1 MPTGGRCSLASGILF
16 IGVFYA
22 CGYDGFLPALPVA
35 MAEAPAVPLPDHEDA
50 TTRHLVRVAG
60 WSVMLLGFVIGL
72 LLLWD
77 QPVQPM
83 RVALNFVAGC
93 IGGTAL
99 LLARWRR
106 WTLATHLLVWGVW
119 VSVSLVAARNGGV
132 NGPNLLN
139 YPVIVVLAG
148 WLLGVRATLTLVVL
162 TALLF
167 LGFIWADMQ
176 GLLKPV
182 QVANRVAG
190 AVYLAGILVLTAAA
204 TLLSRRNYMSR
215 VREAQQTA
223 ANLAASEASLRKLL
237 RAVEQSPEAIVITD
251 LREDIEYVNEA
262 FVRRTGY
269 ARDEVVGQASAH
281 YSSNG
286 LAPAQREGLRTT
298 LARGDSWAGEQVNYR
313 KDGQPLIESV
323 VVAPIRQTDG
333 RVSHF
338 VELKQDITE
347 RKRAADE
354 IHRLAHFDSLTS
366 LPNRSTLMER
376 LHALHALRGRPGR
389 VLSTQH
395 ALLLLDLDRFTTFND
410 ARGSEMG
417 DRLLCAV
424 ALRLSEILPP
434 QDLLVRVAGD
444 EFAVVLHGLGA
455 DASLA
460 GRHALAFAEKLQ
472 TALLRPLRLEGDAQD
487 AQLGASIG
495 ITLYPQTSD
504 DGAHDALRRAGTA
517 LHRAKQAG
525 GGRAAFF
532 EQGMGEAAEQR
543 FRVEREL
550 RSAISDGDLRLYLQ
564 SQVDAQGQLT
574 GAEVLVRWQHPRD
587 GLVPPGLFIPIAEE
601 SDLIVSL
608 GGWVLANSCAL
619 LAHPVFKD
627 RGLRLS
633 VNLSARQ
640 FRQARFVP
648 QLRALLAA
656 SGADPRLLTLEV
668 TEGLV
673 IDDFDDAV
681 GTMRELAA
689 LGVDISLDDFGTGY
703 SSLAY
708 LKRLPIQEIKI
719 DRSFVHEAPTNAD
732 DGVLV
737 EGILSVARH
746 FGLRVVA
753 EGVETQAQADF
764 LRQRAPDIVY
774 QGYLF
779 GRPEPDVQWLERLTQ
794 PA

>member
-22 CGYDGFLPALPVA
+22 CGYDGSLPALPVA

-119 VSVSLVAARNGGV
+119 VSVSLVAARNGGA

-139 YPVIVVLAG
+139 YPVIIVLAG
-148 WLLGVRATLTLVVL
+148 WLLGARATLTLVVL

-182 QVANRVAG
+182 QVANRVAA

-366 LPNRSTLMER
+366 LPNRSTLME
-376 LHALHALRGRPGR
+376 
-389 VLSTQH
+389 T
-395 ALLLLDLDRFTTFND
+395 
-410 ARGSEMG
+410 
-417 DRLLCAV
+417 
-424 ALRLSEILPP
+424 
-434 QDLLVRVAGD
+434 
-444 EFAVVLHGLGA
+444 
-455 DASLA
+455 
-460 GRHALAFAEKLQ
+460 
-472 TALLRPLRLEGDAQD
+472 
-487 AQLGASIG
+487 
-495 ITLYPQTSD
+495 
-504 DGAHDALRRAGTA
+504 
-517 LHRAKQAG
+517 
-525 GGRAAFF
+525 
-532 EQGMGEAAEQR
+532 
-543 FRVEREL
+543 
-550 RSAISDGDLRLYLQ
+550 
-564 SQVDAQGQLT
+564 
-574 GAEVLVRWQHPRD
+574 
-587 GLVPPGLFIPIAEE
+587 
-601 SDLIVSL
+601 
-608 GGWVLANSCAL
+608 
-619 LAHPVFKD
+619 
-627 RGLRLS
+627 
-633 VNLSARQ
+633 
-640 FRQARFVP
+640 
-648 QLRALLAA
+648 
-656 SGADPRLLTLEV
+656 
-668 TEGLV
+668 
-673 IDDFDDAV
+673 
-681 GTMRELAA
+681 
-689 LGVDISLDDFGTGY
+689 
-703 SSLAY
+703 
-708 LKRLPIQEIKI
+708 
-719 DRSFVHEAPTNAD
+719 
-732 DGVLV
+732 
-737 EGILSVARH
+737 
-746 FGLRVVA
+746 
-753 EGVETQAQADF
+753 
-764 LRQRAPDIVY
+764 
-774 QGYLF
+774 
-779 GRPEPDVQWLERLTQ
+779 
-794 PA
+794 

>member
-1 MPTGGRCSLASGILF
+1 
-16 IGVFYA
+16 
-22 CGYDGFLPALPVA
+22 
-35 MAEAPAVPLPDHEDA
+35 MAEATAAVPLPDHEDA

-60 WSVMLLGFVIGL
+60 WAVMLLGGTIGVL
-72 LLLWD
+72 LMFD
-77 QPVQPM
+77 DPVQPM
-83 RVALNFVAGC
+83 RIALNLVAATVGAVALW
-93 IGGTAL
+93 
-99 LLARWRR
+99 LARQRR
-106 WTLATHLLVWGVW
+106 WTQAAHLLVWGVW

-139 YPVIVVLAG
+139 YPVLIVLAG
-148 WLLGVRATLTLVVL
+148 WLLGSRATLTLVGL

-167 LGFIWADMQ
+167 LGFIWADIEGMF
-176 GLLKPV
+176 KPV

-204 TLLSRRNYMSR
+204 TLLSRRNYMRR

-223 ANLAASEASLRKLL
+223 AHLAASEAELRKLL
-237 RAVEQSPEAIVITD
+237 RAVEQSPESIVITD
-251 LREDIEYVNEA
+251 LKEDIEYVNEA

-269 ARDEVVGQASAH
+269 ARDEVMGKASAA

-286 LAPAQREGLRTT
+286 LAPAQRDGLRAT
-298 LARGDSWAGEQVNYR
+298 LARGDSWAGEQVNFR
-313 KDGQPLIESV
+313 KDGQAVTESV
-323 VVAPIRQTDG
+323 VVAPIRQPDG
-333 RVSHF
+333 RISHF

-347 RKRAADE
+347 RKRAAQE
-354 IHRLAHFDSLTS
+354 IHRPAHFDSLTG
-366 LPNRSTLMER
+366 LPNRFTLVER
-376 LHALHALRGRPGR
+376 LAALQARGARARAAQHAL
-389 VLSTQH
+389 
-395 ALLLLDLDRFTTFND
+395 LLLLDLDRFTTFND

-434 QDLLVRVAGD
+434 QGLLVRVAGD

-460 GRHALAFAEKLQ
+460 GRRALAFAEKLQ
-472 TALLRPLRLEGDAQD
+472 TALLRPLHLQD
-487 AQLGASIG
+487 NDTEQAQLGASVG
-495 ITLYPQTSD
+495 ITLYPQSAND
-504 DGAHDALRRAGTA
+504 VAHDALRRAGTA

-550 RSAISDGDLRLYLQ
+550 RQAIGAGELRLYLQ
-564 SQVDAQGQLT
+564 SQVDVLGQLT

-587 GLVPPGLFIPIAEE
+587 GLVAPAVFIPVAEE

-608 GGWVLANSCAL
+608 GGWVLTYACAL
-619 LAHPVFKD
+619 LAQPVFHE
-627 RGLRLS
+627 RRLRLS

-640 FRQARFVP
+640 FRQAGFVP

-673 IDDFDDAV
+673 IDDFEDAV
-681 GTMRELAA
+681 AKMSELAA

-719 DRSFVHEAPTNAD
+719 DRSFVHDAPTNAD

-737 EGILSVARH
+737 DGILSVARH

-753 EGVETQAQADF
+753 EGVETREQADF
-764 LRQRAPDIVY
+764 LSRRAPDIVY

-779 GRPEPDVQWLERLTQ
+779 GRPEPEADWLARAAQTH
-794 PA
+794 PALAGQGI

>member
-1 MPTGGRCSLASGILF
+1 
-16 IGVFYA
+16 
-22 CGYDGFLPALPVA
+22 
-35 MAEAPAVPLPDHEDA
+35 
-50 TTRHLVRVAG
+50 
-60 WSVMLLGFVIGL
+60 
-72 LLLWD
+72 
-77 QPVQPM
+77 
-83 RVALNFVAGC
+83 
-93 IGGTAL
+93 
-99 LLARWRR
+99 
-106 WTLATHLLVWGVW
+106 
-119 VSVSLVAARNGGV
+119 
-132 NGPNLLN
+132 
-139 YPVIVVLAG
+139 
-148 WLLGVRATLTLVVL
+148 
-162 TALLF
+162 
-167 LGFIWADMQ
+167 
-176 GLLKPV
+176 
-182 QVANRVAG
+182 
-190 AVYLAGILVLTAAA
+190 
-204 TLLSRRNYMSR
+204 
-215 VREAQQTA
+215 
-223 ANLAASEASLRKLL
+223 
-237 RAVEQSPEAIVITD
+237 
-251 LREDIEYVNEA
+251 
-262 FVRRTGY
+262 
-269 ARDEVVGQASAH
+269 
-281 YSSNG
+281 
-286 LAPAQREGLRTT
+286 
-298 LARGDSWAGEQVNYR
+298 
-313 KDGQPLIESV
+313 
-323 VVAPIRQTDG
+323 
-333 RVSHF
+333 
-338 VELKQDITE
+338 
-347 RKRAADE
+347 
-354 IHRLAHFDSLTS
+354 
-366 LPNRSTLMER
+366 
-376 LHALHALRGRPGR
+376 
-389 VLSTQH
+389 
-395 ALLLLDLDRFTTFND
+395 
-410 ARGSEMG
+410 
-417 DRLLCAV
+417 
-424 ALRLSEILPP
+424 
-434 QDLLVRVAGD
+434 
-444 EFAVVLHGLGA
+444 
-455 DASLA
+455 
-460 GRHALAFAEKLQ
+460 
-472 TALLRPLRLEGDAQD
+472 
-487 AQLGASIG
+487 
-495 ITLYPQTSD
+495 
-504 DGAHDALRRAGTA
+504 
-517 LHRAKQAG
+517 
-525 GGRAAFF
+525 
-532 EQGMGEAAEQR
+532 MGEAAEQR

-619 LAHPVFKD
+619 LAHPVFKA
-627 RGLRLS
+627 RRLRLS

>member
-1 MPTGGRCSLASGILF
+1 MPAVTMVSSPVI
-16 IGVFYA
+16 
-22 CGYDGFLPALPVA
+22 PVA
-35 MAEAPAVPLPDHEDA
+35 MAEAPVVPLPDHEDA

-60 WSVMLLGFVIGL
+60 WSVMLLGFVIGF

-77 QPVQPM
+77 QPVQPV

-106 WTLATHLLVWGVW
+106 WTLATYLLVWGVW

-139 YPVIVVLAG
+139 YPVIIVLAG
-148 WLLGVRATLTLVVL
+148 WLLGARATLTLVGL

-167 LGFIWADMQ
+167 LGFIWADVQ

-269 ARDEVVGQASAH
+269 ARDEVVGRASAD

-313 KDGQPLIESV
+313 KDGQELIESV

-333 RVSHF
+333 RVSHY

-354 IHRLAHFDSLTS
+354 IHRLAHFDGLTS

-376 LHALHALRGRPGR
+376 LHVLRGRAGR
-389 VLSTQH
+389 PPSTQH

-444 EFAVVLHGLGA
+444 EFAVVLHGLGV

-472 TALLRPLRLEGDAQD
+472 AALLRPLRLEGDAQD
-487 AQLGASIG
+487 AQLGASVG

-525 GGRAAFF
+525 GGRAAFLSRAWVRPPSSAF
-532 EQGMGEAAEQR
+532 GWSANCAMPLAQASCGCTCSRRWMCRARSRVPRCWCAGSIRVTAWWRRACS
-543 FRVEREL
+543 FRWP
-550 RSAISDGDLRLYLQ
+550 RSPTSSSAWASGCWPMP
-564 SQVDAQGQLT
+564 
-574 GAEVLVRWQHPRD
+574 VRCWRSRCS
-587 GLVPPGLFIPIAEE
+587 A
-601 SDLIVSL
+601 S
-608 GGWVLANSCAL
+608 GGCGS
-619 LAHPVFKD
+619 
-627 RGLRLS
+627 RS
-633 VNLSARQ
+633 TSARGS
-640 FRQARFVP
+640 
-648 QLRALLAA
+648 
-656 SGADPRLLTLEV
+656 SGRRVLWGNCGQCWLPR
-668 TEGLV
+668 G
-673 IDDFDDAV
+673 
-681 GTMRELAA
+681 
-689 LGVDISLDDFGTGY
+689 
-703 SSLAY
+703 
-708 LKRLPIQEIKI
+708 
-719 DRSFVHEAPTNAD
+719 PTP
-732 DGVLV
+732 GC
-737 EGILSVARH
+737 
-746 FGLRVVA
+746 
-753 EGVETQAQADF
+753 
-764 LRQRAPDIVY
+764 
-774 QGYLF
+774 
-779 GRPEPDVQWLERLTQ
+779 
-794 PA
+794 

>member
-1 MPTGGRCSLASGILF
+1 MRTGGRCSLASAIVF

-35 MAEAPAVPLPDHEDA
+35 MAGAPAVPLPDHEDA

-106 WTLATHLLVWGVW
+106 WTLATHVLVWGVW

-286 LAPAQREGLRTT
+286 LAPAQR
-298 LARGDSWAGEQVNYR
+298 
-313 KDGQPLIESV
+313 
-323 VVAPIRQTDG
+323 
-333 RVSHF
+333 
-338 VELKQDITE
+338 
-347 RKRAADE
+347 
-354 IHRLAHFDSLTS
+354 
-366 LPNRSTLMER
+366 
-376 LHALHALRGRPGR
+376 
-389 VLSTQH
+389 
-395 ALLLLDLDRFTTFND
+395 
-410 ARGSEMG
+410 
-417 DRLLCAV
+417 
-424 ALRLSEILPP
+424 
-434 QDLLVRVAGD
+434 
-444 EFAVVLHGLGA
+444 
-455 DASLA
+455 
-460 GRHALAFAEKLQ
+460 
-472 TALLRPLRLEGDAQD
+472 
-487 AQLGASIG
+487 
-495 ITLYPQTSD
+495 
-504 DGAHDALRRAGTA
+504 
-517 LHRAKQAG
+517 
-525 GGRAAFF
+525 
-532 EQGMGEAAEQR
+532 
-543 FRVEREL
+543 
-550 RSAISDGDLRLYLQ
+550 
-564 SQVDAQGQLT
+564 
-574 GAEVLVRWQHPRD
+574 
-587 GLVPPGLFIPIAEE
+587 
-601 SDLIVSL
+601 
-608 GGWVLANSCAL
+608 
-619 LAHPVFKD
+619 
-627 RGLRLS
+627 
-633 VNLSARQ
+633 
-640 FRQARFVP
+640 
-648 QLRALLAA
+648 
-656 SGADPRLLTLEV
+656 
-668 TEGLV
+668 
-673 IDDFDDAV
+673 
-681 GTMRELAA
+681 
-689 LGVDISLDDFGTGY
+689 
-703 SSLAY
+703 
-708 LKRLPIQEIKI
+708 
-719 DRSFVHEAPTNAD
+719 
-732 DGVLV
+732 
-737 EGILSVARH
+737 
-746 FGLRVVA
+746 
-753 EGVETQAQADF
+753 
-764 LRQRAPDIVY
+764 
-774 QGYLF
+774 
-779 GRPEPDVQWLERLTQ
+779 
-794 PA
+794 

>member
-1 MPTGGRCSLASGILF
+1 
-16 IGVFYA
+16 
-22 CGYDGFLPALPVA
+22 
-35 MAEAPAVPLPDHEDA
+35 MAKAAPAPLSHHEDVA
-50 TTRHLVRVAG
+50 TRHLVQVAG
-60 WSVMLLGFVIGL
+60 WAVMLLGTAIGVL
-72 LLLWD
+72 LMFD
-77 QPVQPM
+77 EPMQPR
-83 RVALNFVAGC
+83 RVAVNLIAGLV
-93 IGGTAL
+93 GAVTL
-99 LLARWRR
+99 LLARMGHWKLAAR
-106 WTLATHLLVWGVW
+106 WLVWGVW
-119 VSVSLVAARNGGV
+119 ISAAMVSFGTGGV
-132 NGPNLLN
+132 HSPSLMN
-139 YPVIVVLAG
+139 YPVIVVLSC
-148 WLLGVRATLTLVVL
+148 WLVGARFALVLVGL

-167 LGFIWADMQ
+167 IFFLWGDAR
-176 GLLKPV
+176 GLFPP
-182 QVANRVAG
+182 QQMTSRVAG
-190 AVYLAGILVLTAAA
+190 AVYLAGILVLTALV
-204 TLLSRRNYMSR
+204 TLLSRRNYLSR
-215 VREAQQTA
+215 VNEAQQTA
-223 ANLAASEASLRKLL
+223 TDLAASEAELRKLL
-237 RAVEQSPEAIVITD
+237 RAVEQSPESIVITD
-251 LREDIEYVNEA
+251 LQEDIEYVNDA

-269 ARDEVVGQASAH
+269 ARDEVVGGASARF
-281 YSSNG
+281 SSNG
-286 LAPAQREGLRTT
+286 LAPAQREGVRSA

-313 KDGQPLIESV
+313 KDGQALIESV
-323 VVAPIRQTDG
+323 VVAPIRQPDG
-333 RVSHF
+333 HVSHY

-366 LPNRSTLMER
+366 LPNRFTLMER
-376 LHALHALRGRPGR
+376 LSVLQGRPGR
-389 VLSTQH
+389 PPTAQH

-434 QDLLVRVAGD
+434 QGLLVRVAGD

-455 DASLA
+455 DVSLA
-460 GRHALAFAEKLQ
+460 GSQALLFAEKLQ
-472 TALLRPLRLEGDAQD
+472 AALLRPLLLDGDAEE
-487 AQLGASIG
+487 AQLGASVG
-495 ITLYPQTSD
+495 ITLYPQTAD

-525 GGRAAFF
+525 GGRAEFF
-532 EQGMGEAAEQR
+532 EQGMGEVAEQR

-550 RSAISDGDLRLYLQ
+550 RHAVGADELRIYLQ
-564 SQVDAQGQLT
+564 SQVDVKGQLT

-587 GLVPPGLFIPIAEE
+587 GLVAPGVFIPIAEE
-601 SDLIVSL
+601 SDLIVSV
-608 GGWVLANSCAL
+608 GSWVLAQSCAL
-619 LAHPVFKD
+619 LAQPAFKA

-673 IDDFDDAV
+673 IDDFDDVVAK
-681 GTMRELAA
+681 MHELAA
-689 LGVDISLDDFGTGY
+689 LGVDMSLDDFGTGY

-737 EGILSVARH
+737 DGILSVARH

-753 EGVETQAQADF
+753 EGVETRAQADF
-764 LRQRAPDIVY
+764 LSQRAPDIVY

-779 GRPEPDVQWLERLTQ
+779 GRPEPDVDWLARLAPVA
-794 PA
+794 PAEALG

>member
-1 MPTGGRCSLASGILF
+1 
-16 IGVFYA
+16 
-22 CGYDGFLPALPVA
+22 

-60 WSVMLLGFVIGL
+60 WAVVLIGGVIGVL
-72 LLLWD
+72 LMFD
-77 QPVQPM
+77 APVQPA
-83 RVALNFVAGC
+83 RVALNFVAGLV
-93 IGGTAL
+93 GALAL
-99 LLARWRR
+99 LLARQQR
-106 WTLATHLLVWGVW
+106 WTQAAHLLVWGVW

-139 YPVIVVLAG
+139 YPVIIVLAG
-148 WLLGVRATLTLVVL
+148 WLLGVRATLTLVGL

-167 LGFIWADMQ
+167 MGFIWADIQ
-176 GLLKPV
+176 GMFKPL

-204 TLLSRRNYMSR
+204 TLLSRRNYMNR
-215 VREAQQTA
+215 VLEAQHTA
-223 ANLAASEASLRKLL
+223 ANLATSEAALRKLL
-237 RAVEQSPEAIVITD
+237 RAVEQSPESIVITD
-251 LREDIEYVNEA
+251 LHEGIEYVNDA
-262 FVRRTGY
+262 FVQRTGY
-269 ARDEVVGQASAH
+269 GRDEVVGGASASF
-281 YSSNG
+281 SSNG
-286 LAPAQREGLRTT
+286 LAPAQREGLRAT
-298 LARGDSWAGEQVNYR
+298 LARGENWAGEQVNYR
-313 KDGQPLIESV
+313 KDGQALIESV
-323 VVAPIRQTDG
+323 VVAPIRQPDG
-333 RVSHF
+333 RVSHY

-347 RKRAADE
+347 RKRAAEE

-376 LHALHALRGRPGR
+376 LQVLQGRAARLPAL
-389 VLSTQH
+389 QH

-434 QDLLVRVAGD
+434 QGLLVRVAGD

-455 DASLA
+455 DVSLA
-460 GRHALAFAEKLQ
+460 GTHALVFAEKLQ
-472 TALLRPLRLEGDAQD
+472 AALLRPLLLDGDAEE
-487 AQLGASIG
+487 AQLGASVG
-495 ITLYPQTSD
+495 ITLYPQNASD
-504 DGAHDALRRAGTA
+504 SAHDALRRAGTA

-550 RSAISDGDLRLYLQ
+550 RQAVSAGELRLYLQ
-564 SQVDAQGQLT
+564 SQVDVQGQLT

-587 GLVPPGLFIPIAEE
+587 GLVPPGMFIPIAEE
-601 SDLIVSL
+601 SDLIVSV
-608 GGWVLANSCAL
+608 GGWVLAHSCAV
-619 LAHPVFKD
+619 LAQPAFAA
-627 RGLRLS
+627 RRLRLS

-648 QLRALLAA
+648 QLCALLAA
-656 SGADPRLLTLEV
+656 SGADPQLLTLEV

-681 GTMRELAA
+681 AKMRELAA

-764 LRQRAPDIVY
+764 LSQRAPDIVY

-779 GRPEPDVQWLERLTQ
+779 GRPEPSEQWLSRLV
-794 PA
+794 PAQVEP